1 MIDTNVAVSFFLM
14 RKFAILSLSITFF
27 LVLTTAYSYSAGVYD
42 QSNIKLIP
50 GSNTPVVKDCLGLN
64 YVYIYGDY
72 VIYTQKSGDF
82 EGSNIYIFHPQAQ
95 NNDPCSVSYSNAEY
109 TINAGE
115 FGGAN
120 TFSGVYGNLLFMDQW
135 TGRDFKRLLAINMD
149 SKSLVFFDTYA
160 KPEIKNGK
168 LNYFRTL
175 KAKRQSV
182 KDKIPCPKATQWK
195 SQGKQVLYVE
205 KMSVDLSTMK
215 KDPSGVFSCMPTDPI
230 GTAAP
235 KKYGH

>member
-1 MIDTNVAVSFFLM
+1 LIDTNVAVSFFPM
-14 RKFAILSLSITFF
+14 RKFASLSFTITY
-27 LVLTTAYSYSAGVYD
+27 LLLLTTVYSYSAGVYD

-64 YVYIYGDY
+64 YVYIYDDY

-82 EGSNIYIFHPQAQ
+82 EGSDIYIFYSQTQ
-95 NNDPCSVSYSNAEY
+95 TNDPCSVRYPNAEY

-135 TGRDFKRLLAINMD
+135 TGRNFKRLLVINMD
-149 SKSLVFFDTYA
+149 SKSLVFFDAYTE
-160 KPEIKNGK
+160 PTIKDNK

-182 KDKIPCPKATQWK
+182 KDRIPCPKATQWK

>member
-1 MIDTNVAVSFFLM
+1 MQKIIFST
-14 RKFAILSLSITFF
+14 FAITAFII
-27 LVLTTAYSYSAGVYD
+27 LTSAFSYSQEGYIEEKP
-42 QSNIKLIP
+42 QLIP
-50 GSNTPVVKDCLGLN
+50 GSDKAVVAQCTDGSTAYTYEN
-64 YVYIYGDY
+64 YKIQ
-72 VIYTQKSGDF
+72 TKPSEDF
-82 EGSNIYIFHPQAQ
+82 EGSNIDIYKSNPEDT
-95 NNDPCSVSYSNAEY
+95 DPCTSYHPKPY
-109 TINAGE
+109 YYIKAGE
-115 FGGAN
+115 FGGSN
-120 TFSGVYGNLLFMDQW
+120 TFYGLYGNLLFLDQW

-160 KPEIKNGK
+160 QPSIKDGK

-182 KDKIPCPKATQWK
+182 KDKIPCPDAENWRAQN
-195 SQGKQVLYVE
+195 KQVLYVE

-215 KDPSGVFSCMPTDPI
+215 KEPSGEFSCMPTDPI